1 MDSWMVTLARHFN
14 RLYNEEARRNEL
26 VVLFD
31 IDGTI
36 LDHRHIIY
44 DVLNRY
50 DEAHGTQFFR
60 NLDESDI
67 RVRENSVRN
76 LLERLGIP
84 EDRHPE
90 IVSFYREHRWSEETI
105 LRSHQPFQGVMDVI
119 RWFQLQPET
128 HVGLNTARPERLR
141 QTTLR
146 SLNRLTEEYKVKF
159 TDDMLHMNDQ
169 DWDHA
174 ERSKVEGIRYF
185 KDRGYRVVAM
195 IDNEPENLEAIDESD
210 EAENILLL
218 HADKLLN
225 SRSDDLPDDSV
236 SGEDFRV
243 SELIQGQTDLE
254 HVTFVQ
260 DGLTDRKSLND
271 FLNSSVHWGNLT
283 IREHPDAGDLILRQE
298 SFKRNPYTP
307 GEDLLSLADGLD
319 VLESSQKG
327 SLLDLHLDPYHL
339 ENLIDRL
346 SERELENN
354 DLGFRTELGPLQPSD
369 IKTLRTSFPESRLQI
384 PVNFLSDV
392 ILGEDTKS
400 GMLLQWIW
408 DELEVDEFSVD
419 WQVFRKR
426 DLLKQL
432 QSWNFPVNLR
442 NVPNLEQFLKAAL
455 LLPDSITVN
464 LDRQSPRSTDTPN
477 YRDLSRS
484 NF

>member
-14 RLYNEEARRNEL
+14 RLYNEEARQTEL

-50 DEAHGTQFFR
+50 DEENGTRLFQD
-60 NLDESDI
+60 LELSEID
-67 RVRENSVRN
+67 VRENSVRN
-76 LLERLGIP
+76 LLEQLDVP
-84 EDRHPE
+84 QDRHAE
-90 IVSFYREHRWSEETI
+90 IVSFYRDHRWSEETI

-141 QTTLR
+141 ETTLR
-146 SLNRLTEEYKVKF
+146 SLNRLAEEYKVEF
-159 TDDMLHMNDQ
+159 TDEMLHMNDQ
-169 DWDHA
+169 DWDKA
-174 ERSKVEGIRYF
+174 ERSKIEGLRYF

-195 IDNEPENLEAIDESD
+195 IDNEPENLEAIDGSGV
-210 EAENILLL
+210 AEDILLL
-218 HADKLLN
+218 HADKLLS
-225 SRSDDLPDDSV
+225 SRSDNLPDDSV

-243 SELIQGQTDLE
+243 SELIQGQTGPE
-254 HVTFVQ
+254 HVTFVR
-260 DGLTDRKSLND
+260 DGLTDRRSLDD

-283 IREHPDAGDLILRQE
+283 VREHPDEGNLILRQE
-298 SFKRNPYTP
+298 SFKQSPYSS
-307 GEDLLSLADGLD
+307 GEELLSLNDGLN

-327 SLLDLHLDPYHL
+327 LLLDLHLSPNNL
-339 ENLIDRL
+339 EVLI
-346 SERELENN
+346 ELISQRTLMEN
-354 DLGFRTELGPLQPSD
+354 DLGFRTELGPLQPND
-369 IKTLRTSFPESRLQI
+369 IRKLRSSFPESRLQF

-392 ILGEDTKS
+392 ILGEKTKA
-400 GMLLQWIW
+400 GMMLQWMQ
-408 DELEVDEFSVD
+408 DEMDVDEFSVD

-432 QSWNFPVNLR
+432 QAWDFPVNLR

-464 LDRQSPRSTDTPN
+464 LNRQSPRSSDTPN
-477 YRDLSRS
+477 YGDLSRS
-484 NF
+484 SF